1 MICWRLGNGDPAVV
15 EQLKTQI
22 HEAEVAVAVAVDTS
36 TTENAQKKVVA

>member
-22 HEAEVAVAVAVDTS
+22 HEAEVAVAVDTS